1 MKLGTVSFS
10 FSPRSS
16 GETSETVDRLTSCL
30 FGKTRPYLCPGG
42 GLGTL
47 GCGKD
52 HGLDLQTEWVM
63 RSVSAPR
70 RAHVCIKCFRK
81 YLWFLLKTAVQP

>member
-1 MKLGTVSFS
+1 MRLETVSFS

-16 GETSETVDRLTSCL
+16 GETSETMDRLISSL

-47 GCGKD
+47 GGGED
-52 HGLDLQTEWVM
+52 HGLGLQTEWVM
-63 RSVSAPR
+63 RLFLPTEGHAFALISVLEN
-70 RAHVCIKCFRK
+70 IYGF
-81 YLWFLLKTAVQP
+81 F